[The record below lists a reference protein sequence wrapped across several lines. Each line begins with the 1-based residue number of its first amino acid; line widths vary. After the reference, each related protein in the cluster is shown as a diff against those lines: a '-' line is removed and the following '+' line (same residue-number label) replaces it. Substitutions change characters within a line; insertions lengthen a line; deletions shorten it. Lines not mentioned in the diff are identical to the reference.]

1 MSRLDHLRGPVMM
14 VIGTAIT
21 VGNIRQCRR
30 HPSIASVLLSAL
42 LVTAAVI
49 SPGALAAPQDTA
61 VLPAP
66 PVSAA
71 LPAPLPAELPAVL
84 SIGDVALHQRIH
96 AAHNAADWALADRL
110 IGSLKDQRLLGH
122 MLAER
127 HLSPRFQPGYGGP
140 APWPRG

>member
-1 MSRLDHLRGPVMM
+1 MM

-66 PVSAA
+66 RVSAA
-71 LPAPLPAELPAVL
+71 VPAPLPAELPAVL
-84 SIGDVALHQRIH
+84 SVAGVALHPRLQPP
-96 AAHNAADWALADRL
+96 HNAPAWALADRL
-110 IGSLKDQRLLGH
+110 LRSLK
-122 MLAER
+122 A
-127 HLSPRFQPGYGGP
+127 QPP
-140 APWPRG
+140 LPHTL

>member
-1 MSRLDHLRGPVMM
+1 MM

-21 VGNIRQCRR
+21 VGNIRQYRR
-30 HPSIASVLLSAL
+30 HRSTASVLLSAL

-49 SPGALAAPQDTA
+49 APGARAAPQDTA

-66 PVSAA
+66 RVSAA

-84 SIGDVALHQRIH
+84 SVGDVALHQRIQ

-122 MLAER
+122 MLAQR
-127 HLSPRFQPGYGGP
+127 SLSPRVKPTY
-140 APWPRG
+140 A